1 VAYYHVREHFSLPTD
16 RVSAVGSTDYPAAN
30 DRQEHFGQAM
40 DFCQVHK
47 QVLYL
52 NSRGGGT
59 YPLLQIWDVRD
70 S

>member
-1 VAYYHVREHFSLPTD
+1 
-16 RVSAVGSTDYPAAN
+16 
-30 DRQEHFGQAM
+30 M